1 MNRGILTKFYSAV
14 AALAAACALS
24 VSCGE
29 PEPPVTPDPPQTDPQ
44 MEAKNYL
51 RKEYMNFYYYWAD
64 DVRERNSKVSAA
76 NVDIYDFF
84 DKLLYGND
92 RWSWM
97 CDKEYYVD
105 SETGVVTGTY
115 GASLSQPIEYYD
127 DYGVYVRYVY
137 PDSPFANNG
146 VTRGWLLTHIAG
158 TEVMDLIRQG
168 TFESSLNT
176 SPQTFTFNDVQGKPH
191 TFTTDWATSLN
202 VRSSLAVKIF
212 TDKDF
217 PGLKE
222 PVGYFNYLSFKANFL
237 DDISSAMET
246 LRTAGVKTLILDLRY
261 NGGGDSRASQ
271 LLVNYLAP
279 QTAKGQIYVKRV
291 HNAYLSSND
300 AAEKVGDAVTDPT
313 TNKQVTGSSIG
324 IEHLYIITGA
334 GSASASEMV
343 TNGLRPL
350 MDVKMVG
357 DTTYGKPNG
366 MYVLFYPGEDA
377 DYARYNKDD
386 YSKLQWVFLPICFY
400 NKNGRNES
408 IPDDG
413 FIPDNYR
420 PDDLY
425 HDFDATEDN
434 IKACLTHIVSGNY
447 PELPAT
453 KAVRT
458 KSASGRRKAAIA
470 EEEKDPHYGTYTVNP
485 KAHIR

>member
-1 MNRGILTKFYSAV
+1 MNMKIVSELSAAFTAMA
-14 AALAAACALS
+14 AALALV
-24 VSCGE
+24 VSCKD
-29 PEPPVTPDPPQTDPQ
+29 PEPPVKPEEKKDPQ

-51 RKEYMNFYYYWAD
+51 RKEYMNVYYYWQAD
-64 DVRERNSKVSAA
+64 VIERNSKVSAA

-105 SETGVVTGTY
+105 SESGVVVGTY
-115 GASLSQPIEYYD
+115 GGSLSQPLEYYD
-127 DYGVYVRYVY
+127 DYGVYVRFVY
-137 PDSPFANNG
+137 PGSPWANNG
-146 VTRGWLLTHIAG
+146 VTRGCLLTHVAG
-158 TEVMDLIRQG
+158 TEVMDLIRLG
-168 TFESSLNT
+168 TFETSLNT
-176 SPQTFTFNDVQGKPH
+176 SPQTFTFEDTAGKSF

-202 VRSSLAVKIF
+202 VRSSLDLKVF

-237 DDISSAMET
+237 EDITSAMET
-246 LRTAGVKTLILDLRY
+246 LKAQGVKTMILDLRY

-279 QTAKGQIYVKRV
+279 ASAKGQIYVKRV
-291 HNAYLSSND
+291 HNSILSSQD
-300 AAEKVGDAVTDPT
+300 AVEKVGDAVVDPS
-313 TNKQVTGSSIG
+313 TNRQITGESIG
-324 IEHLYIITGA
+324 IEHLYVITGA

-366 MYVLFYPGEDA
+366 MYVLFYPGEDS
-377 DYARYNKDD
+377 DYERYNREDF
-386 YSKLQWVFLPICFY
+386 SKLQWVFLPICFY
-400 NKNGRNES
+400 NKNGLNES

-425 HDFDATEDN
+425 HDFDVNEDN
-434 IKACLTHIVSGNY
+434 IKACLTHIVTGKY

-458 KSASGRRKAAIA
+458 KSASGGRKVVIA
-470 EEEKDPHYGTYTVNP
+470 EEERDPHYGSYIVNP
-485 KAHIR
+485 KADIR